1 MKRFSKKAVAAGA
14 FVTALGG
21 TLLAFPLILDNQAL
35 ALDTGGSASASG
47 QDRHHFRLPSERIE
61 PRLAYL
67 KTALKITDAQS
78 KQWNAFAD
86 VLRKQAKARDAKVEE
101 MRAKFEANKGKP
113 NQDVSAI
120 DRMER
125 REKMM
130 TDAAASLSEVLAAAK
145 PLYASLSDEQKQTA
159 DELLGGRSGR
169 GGWGGRHFGHGGF
182 GGGPERG

>member
-1 MKRFSKKAVAAGA
+1 MNRFSRNAVAAGA

-21 TLLAFPLILDNQAL
+21 TLLAFPLILDNPAL
-35 ALDTGGSASASG
+35 AQDNGAASG
-47 QDRHHFRLPSERIE
+47 QERHFRLPSERIE

-67 KTALKITDAQS
+67 KTALKITDAQN

-86 VLRKQAKARDAKVEE
+86 VLRKQAKARDAKVEA
-101 MRAKFEANKGKP
+101 MRARFEADKDKP
-113 NQDVSAI
+113 RPQISAI

-145 PLYASLSDEQKQTA
+145 PLYAVLSDDQKQTA
-159 DELLGGRSGR
+159 DELLGRGGGR
-169 GGWGGRHFGHGGF
+169 GGWGGRHFGRGGW